1 MVCEVSWSIEV
12 LDISG
17 AIVVNNRGNVVL
29 GLNGVIVY
37 GVMSMVIEVNWA
49 IEVLGIVVSL
59 NNFWIVLIFIVN
71 VICLVLQIV
80 INGFS

>member
-17 AIVVNNRGNVVL
+17 AIVVNNKGNVVL

-49 IEVLGIVVSL
+49 IEV
-59 NNFWIVLIFIVN
+59 
-71 VICLVLQIV
+71 
-80 INGFS
+80 